1 MARRAASAARAPPPP
16 EARRRSKAWRT
27 ARQLSRPSRFAPK
40 STSRHVGKVRRIYA
54 HRGIDR
60 GFDGVRERF
69 KARDE
74 KVILPLSDPRRGV
87 GCGPCVV
94 VRASSRHR
102 SRARWHSRARA
113 RRSTA
118 RNAGARDAGAAR
130 RTSRRPRTRERWREG
145 AAPRAASEDGDDGDD
160 GDDDGADVRGVSARV
175 RRARPS
181 RASGDATA
189 VAKARFDRHGPDGEV
204 VDLSETNFDEVV
216 GRGTPVLV
224 KVYAEWCKHC
234 VALAPVWG
242 EVAREL
248 EGELFVGRVDGPKN
262 RLLLKRIGAKAYP
275 TIALFKNGKMYEY
288 ESGDRSVAA
297 IVSFARKDYR
307 KTKARGFFH
316 AVWFSKGLR
325 LLYAVPAI
333 GEKAYAY
340 LHGDLRLSNVAIL
353 FLTLCVPVMAGMFA
367 IFVADMMICRNVLQE
382 TRAMYR
388 NGNRGGGENAAVAAP
403 RRPHFD

>member
-1 MARRAASAARAPPPP
+1 MDLMAFASASKRATKKSFCPYPIRDAASDVVRVSSF
-16 EARRRSKAWRT
+16 ARRRAT
-27 ARQLSRPSRFAPK
+27 
-40 STSRHVGKVRRIYA
+40 
-54 HRGIDR
+54 
-60 GFDGVRERF
+60 
-69 KARDE
+69 
-74 KVILPLSDPRRGV
+74 
-87 GCGPCVV
+87 
-94 VRASSRHR
+94 VRARGGT
-102 SRARWHSRARA
+102 RARA
-113 RRSTA
+113 RGVRRRGMTA
-118 RNAGARDAGAAR
+118 RATRARRDGRRDGLGRASDGARGR
-130 RTSRRPRTRERWREG
+130 H
-145 AAPRAASEDGDDGDD
+145 RA
-160 GDDDGADVRGVSARV
+160 
-175 RRARPS
+175 RRARTVTTVTTVTMMALTCAGCLLGFGARGT

-388 NGNRGGGENAAVAAP
+388 NGNRGGGENAAGAAP